1 MKKFENVT
9 IANNKNQNNKRFQ
22 TCFLTVESL

>member
-9 IANNKNQNNKRFQ
+9 IANNKIYNNKRFQ